1 MALGNSAGINFSG
14 LSSGLDTE
22 GIITQLSA
30 LERRP
35 ILRLQQQQARLQT
48 QKAAYEAFRN
58 ALVGL
63 NQAVSGF
70 NSSTAFNV
78 MKATSSN
85 SELVS
90 ITATGEASQ
99 GIREIGVTRLATAE
113 RLSSS
118 AQTSSTAALGFTGAF
133 KINDVAVNVTATDT
147 LQTLASK
154 INSAG
159 AGATASLVD
168 GGTGRAYLTLTSS
181 KTGAEHAL
189 RLEDLNVTGPI
200 SAREG
205 VLAKLGLETLAAHNT
220 PLPGVISQ
228 EYASDTQSLND
239 LMGISLGVEE
249 LKVNGH
255 TVIVDYATDNLT
267 TLAAKINAVPGTD
280 ARVVASNGGFQLEIN
295 GDVAPVLEGLD
306 AFGMTTTTVPTNF
319 AAQNPTRLVEA
330 QDAQY
335 TLDGIALTSASNT
348 ITSVIPGATITLNSA
363 DPVRRATLA
372 VTRDTDTVMGTVKGL
387 MTAFNR
393 VNSFI
398 RDNSTFDSESYET
411 GILFGDSV
419 AAQVSSALNNT
430 LFSAAQGVTGA
441 FRNLTQIGFSLDSN
455 GNVAVDDAALRNA
468 LETNPNAVADLLRS
482 TGSSASSSLTYVS
495 ASNKTKASPSG
506 GYAVN
511 VTQLATQTKLTAA
524 AAQTGPLGAEEVV
537 SFSGG
542 QFGANGVALVIPA
555 GSTQQEVI
563 AKINSDSRLKDF
575 VSASSVDGKLVISS
589 KRYGAASDF
598 TVASSAAAGPTT
610 TGIGTTGQAVKVT
623 GVDVQGT
630 INGEPTIGSGRFLL
644 GSVGNANTEGLQ
656 IEYTG
661 STLGAVGTVQVS
673 KGLGSMM
680 FDSLDTFINF
690 QNGLFVNTNKSL
702 DDQISDIESRIDR
715 INTRASSK
723 AVELRARFAAM
734 EAAMARSQQQLAQ
747 LQQSLRQ

>member
-48 QKAAYEAFRN
+48 QKAAYEAFRS

-85 SELVS
+85 AELVS

-118 AQTSSTAALGFTGAF
+118 AQTSATAALGFTGAF
-133 KINDVAVNVTATDT
+133 KINDVTVNVTSTDT
-147 LQTLASK
+147 LQTLATK
-154 INSAG
+154 INGAG

-181 KTGAEHAL
+181 KTGAENAL

-239 LMGISLGVEE
+239 LMGTSLGVEE
-249 LKVNGH
+249 LKVNGQ

-280 ARVVASNGGFQLEIN
+280 ARLVPSQGRFQLEIN
-295 GDVAPVLEGLD
+295 GDVAPVIEGLD
-306 AFGMTTTTVPTNF
+306 AFGMTSTTVQTNF
-319 AAQNPTRLVEA
+319 AAQNPTRLVDA

-363 DPVRRATLA
+363 DPIKKANLA

-441 FRNLTQIGFSLDSN
+441 FRNLTQIGFSLDSD

-482 TGSSASSSLTYVS
+482 TGSSASSALTYVS
-495 ASNKTKASPSG
+495 ASNKTKASPPG

-511 VTQLATQTKLTAA
+511 ITQLATQTTATGA

-542 QFGANGVALVIPA
+542 QFGSNGVALVIPA
-555 GSTQQEVI
+555 GSTQEEVI
-563 AKINSDSRLKDF
+563 AKINNDSRLKDL

-598 TVASSAAAGPTT
+598 TVASSAAAGPNT
-610 TGIGTTGQAVKVT
+610 TGIGTTGQAVKLA

-630 INGEPTIGSGRFLL
+630 INGEATIGSGRFLL